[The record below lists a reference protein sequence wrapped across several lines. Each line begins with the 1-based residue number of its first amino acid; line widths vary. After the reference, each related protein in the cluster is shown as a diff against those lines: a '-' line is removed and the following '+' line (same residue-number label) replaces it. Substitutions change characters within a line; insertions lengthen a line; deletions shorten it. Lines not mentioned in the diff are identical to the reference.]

1 MKKRMIK
8 EKKKERKI
16 IWLNKYSVLKKKKI
30 SMYIVIVKEM
40 NIIFINFLGWMR
52 IIFVDRRI
60 FVEIVVFIVWNS
72 VFFMII
78 YFLIWLF

>member
-1 MKKRMIK
+1 MNKRMIK
-8 EKKKERKI
+8 EKKKREK
-16 IWLNKYSVLKKKKI
+16 LYDNI
-30 SMYIVIVKEM
+30 SMYIVIVKKM
-40 NIIFINFLGWMR
+40 NIIFINFLGWMM
-52 IIFVDRRI
+52 IIIVDRRI